1 MAALLEV
8 RGISHAFGG
17 LQALREVSFAVAQ
30 REILGIIGPNGAG
43 KSTLFAIIAGYI
55 RAQRGRILLAGT
67 DITRQ
72 APARIAQAGLVKT
85 FQTSRLFPSMTF
97 LETVTVGALAR
108 GGTMGQARAE
118 ALRCLEQVGLADKRD
133 SPAHGA
139 STGQRKRLEIAR
151 ALATQPTLLL
161 VDEPFGGVDVAAE
174 HALIALLQAVRANGV
189 TVLVIE
195 HNLDVV
201 HRLVDRLIALNRGE
215 IIAEGRAEA
224 VTADPRVMQVYL
236 GEEERTHA

>member
-1 MAALLEV
+1 MTAMLEV

-17 LQALREVSFAVAQ
+17 LQALRDVSFTLAR

-43 KSTLFAIIAGYI
+43 KSTLFGIIAGAI
-55 RAQRGRILLAGT
+55 RADRGRVLLAGA
-67 DITRQ
+67 DITRR
-72 APARIAQAGLVKT
+72 PPERIAQAGLVKT

-97 LETVTVGALAR
+97 LENVTVGALTRSGA
-108 GGTMGQARAE
+108 MAQARAE
-118 ALRCLEQVGLADKRD
+118 ALRCLERVGLADKRD

-161 VDEPFGGVDVAAE
+161 VDEPFGGVDSAAE
-174 HALIALLQAVRANGV
+174 HALIELLQDIRANGV

-201 HRLVDRLIALNRGE
+201 HRLVDRLIAMNRGE
-215 IIAEGRAEA
+215 IIAEGSAKA
-224 VTADPRVMQVYL
+224 VTGDPRVIQVYL
-236 GEEERTHA
+236 GEEAAHA